1 MVHWCDITIELFYFD
16 YKSNITFLEWKGEFI
31 ECLRYNKRFFISKIW
46 NYLKNTYLC
55 IVFFIVL
62 DLRLTKDW
70 LSGKI
75 AFFIFSLPS
84 PPNSV
89 TAKNAT
95 KWKRQKQRRITCKNR
110 GSITGQCFSHIRKHV
125 FYTYAPYSY
134 TYVQTHADVYEILYV
149 QNKIPHQR

>member
-1 MVHWCDITIELFYFD
+1 MGECSVLVLNNDAA
-16 YKSNITFLEWKGEFI
+16 KSILGREYRYLIVTSRKVGKGRSQQAIFQ
-31 ECLRYNKRFFISKIW
+31 
-46 NYLKNTYLC
+46 YLAL
-55 IVFFIVL
+55 FFIVL

>member
-1 MVHWCDITIELFYFD
+1 MFAKPC
-16 YKSNITFLEWKGEFI
+16 
-31 ECLRYNKRFFISKIW
+31 YNKRFFISKIW

-149 QNKIPHQR
+149 QNKIPHQRKGRFLKRSRAFQKR